1 MIRFAWYLIAEL
13 IELQVIGF
21 FFITLICVL
30 FWILNC

>member
-21 FFITLICVL
+21 FFHNTHMRTVL
-30 FWILNC
+30 DT